1 MIFEGGS
8 NPKSTAKEN
17 ALSLAKIIDP
27 PPLSRYLILRFCEDI
42 CMTKNNPEDN
52 KKSLSPWYTFSSIK
66 LTLFLLILL
75 AATSIFGTVIPQQEG
90 AMELAEKLSP
100 TLVRLLSSLQLFDMY
115 HSLWFRL
122 IIGALVVNLIVCS
135 VDRFPSSLKRFRSSP
150 KPDRL
155 KPFEDLPPGRSFP
168 LNRQLSGVAEDA
180 VHILRS
186 KYSKV
191 ETKEGDEAAF
201 LYAEKGRYA
210 FFAVYLVHFS
220 VLLILMGGI
229 IGSLFGFEAFVNIPE
244 GGTVDKVT
252 LRKSGTSKPLPFTV
266 RCEKFSVEF
275 YPNGTPKEYLS
286 DVAFFTAGKVAL
298 QGALR
303 VNHPI
308 TFQGITFY
316 QATYGSIPGDQVLLG
331 LKKEGAGESISISAE
346 VDKPFPLPGKAG
358 EAVVT
363 EARSDFMRMGPAVHM
378 AVRPAE
384 GKEIHFWIFRNYDMI
399 KERFPGMFER
409 FPTLNPGA
417 FKPFIFRL
425 EKMESK
431 YYTGLQ
437 VSRDPGVPLVW
448 AGFVSIMVGLFATFF
463 LSHRMIWVQISKG
476 KQGVTV
482 SMAGMAS
489 KNPVGLERE
498 LNSLALLL
506 RSRLGAK
513 QP

>member
-1 MIFEGGS
+1 
-8 NPKSTAKEN
+8 
-17 ALSLAKIIDP
+17 
-27 PPLSRYLILRFCEDI
+27 
-42 CMTKNNPEDN
+42 MTKNGPEGN
-52 KKSLSPWYTFSSIK
+52 KKSFSPWNTFRSVK

-75 AATSIFGTVIPQQEG
+75 AVTSILGTVIPQQEG
-90 AMELAEKLSP
+90 AMELAENLSP
-100 TLVRLLSSLQLFDMY
+100 ALVRLLSSLQLFDMY
-115 HSLWFRL
+115 HSFWFRL
-122 IIGALVVNLIVCS
+122 IIASLVVNLIVCS

-150 KPDRL
+150 KADRL
-155 KPFEDLPPGRSFP
+155 KPFEGLPPGRSFP
-168 LNRQLSGVAEDA
+168 VNSQLSGVAEDA

-186 KYSKV
+186 KYRRV
-191 ETKEGDEAAF
+191 ETKEGDKAAF

-210 FFAVYLVHFS
+210 YFAVYLVHFS
-220 VLLILMGGI
+220 VLLILVGGI

-244 GGTVDKVT
+244 GRAVDKVT
-252 LRKSGTSKPLPFTV
+252 LRKSRTSKTLPFAV

-286 DVAFFTAGKVAL
+286 DVAFLTGGKVAL

-308 TFQGITFY
+308 TFQDITFY
-316 QATYGSIPGDQVLLG
+316 QASYGSIAGNQVLLG
-331 LKKEGAGESISISAE
+331 LKKEGTEESTSIDAE

-363 EARSDFMRMGPAVHM
+363 EARSDFMRMGPAVHL

-384 GKEIHFWIFRNYDMI
+384 GKEIHFWVLKNYDMI
-399 KERFPGMFER
+399 EKRFPGIFER

-417 FKPFIFRL
+417 FRPFVFHL
-425 EKMESK
+425 ENMESK

-448 AGFVSIMVGLFATFF
+448 AGFVMIMVGLLAAFF
-463 LSHRMIWVQISKG
+463 LSHRMIWIQISKG
-476 KQGVTV
+476 KQGVRV
-482 SMAGMAS
+482 SVAGMAS

-498 LNSLALLL
+498 LDSLALLL
-506 RSRLGAK
+506 KSRLGVK
-513 QP
+513 EP